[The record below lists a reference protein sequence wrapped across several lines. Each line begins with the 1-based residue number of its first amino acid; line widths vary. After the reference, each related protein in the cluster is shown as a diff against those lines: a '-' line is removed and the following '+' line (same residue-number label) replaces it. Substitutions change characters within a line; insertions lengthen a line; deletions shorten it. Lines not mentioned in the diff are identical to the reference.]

1 MRSIEVVVE
10 ETMMGITAAAETVA
24 ADVVITEDGDG
35 GDDAEEKNTDG
46 GEMGIVAATGDLE
59 ERLKK
64 FQKEFTEAMLGAY
77 DSRLQDP
84 EVAKHLRMIFDFRR
98 MPLQDNPAAQAQLQ
112 SWSNE
117 DIDWVVKEKFPELD
131 VTMLKNQALAAR
143 MFVKANKER
152 FMQLVDN
159 SDPSKGKVLV
169 LTGEGSIFEELFS
182 RSDVCTQPI
191 PLFLH
196 VADYMISFMWQS
208 CNAERAGSHMNRTKT
223 LERTG
228 LHDDI
233 FDSLMFCTFN
243 MPFLHEIDFDLMMEA
258 WEKAGHKSGTFKGID
273 GDSLDSSSKVIKRQL
288 EKKSSTFLFKT
299 NHE

>member
-1 MRSIEVVVE
+1 
-10 ETMMGITAAAETVA
+10 
-24 ADVVITEDGDG
+24 
-35 GDDAEEKNTDG
+35 
-46 GEMGIVAATGDLE
+46 MGIVAATGDLE
-59 ERLKK
+59 KRLKK

-77 DSRLQDP
+77 DNRLQDP
-84 EVAKHLRMIFDFRR
+84 EVAKRLRMIFDFRR
-98 MPLQDNPAAQAQLQ
+98 MPLQDNPAAQVQLQ

-117 DIDWVVKEKFPELD
+117 DIEWIAKEKFPELD
-131 VTMLKNQALAAR
+131 VSVLKNQAFTAR

-159 SDPSKGKVLV
+159 NDPSKGKALI

-243 MPFLHEIDFDLMMEA
+243 MPFMHEIDFDLIMEA
-258 WEKAGHKSGTFKGID
+258 WEKAGHKSGEFKGIN
-273 GDSLDSSSKVIKRQL
+273 GDSLVFGFVVEGKG
-288 EKKSSTFLFKT
+288 KT
-299 NHE
+299 RN